1 MCYIFIQP
9 KRIAMD
15 WFQKGSKSRDK
26 SDTESLGITFEPI
39 VFHPEL
45 NEYETCIKLSG
56 CQKDQIKV
64 TYEKATRKLKVQGKK
79 QNTEF
84 VKELSAPADCLVTGI
99 YGRFCGD
106 VLRIIMPRMLSDR
119 SPSNDASSKQED
131 DQKAS
136 SDREAAEH
144 AGEHCD
150 KLPARVPAP
159 PPSDQRSTDEVKEIG
174 GENQRRS
181 MDKMLPAKRKWTA
194 SEDASSE
201 KEDDQ
206 KASSDGKATAE
217 AGDCREKSPVRAPA
231 DPESSEKSR
240 QRDNELFPEISA
252 PRPSAIEPRRSV
264 RELRENYQKNIS
276 EIAAPRP
283 PPPPPPP
290 PSPPRPSS
298 RAAATTPWN
307 RKTTGIKARKEKE
320 EDQKP
325 PSTGDAE
332 SEKSILES
340 QKNEKKTDKQ
350 VAKKAEIVRSQKNEK
365 KTDQEVAKKA
375 KIVTESKENK
385 ESEEKKSSAG
395 GNVIFEMLAKVK
407 ETGKAAVAK
416 VKETGEAVAK
426 VAMKEENR
434 PAVMIG
440 AALLTLV

>member
-1 MCYIFIQP
+1 
-9 KRIAMD
+9 MD

-26 SDTESLGITFEPI
+26 NDTESLGITFEPI
-39 VFHPEL
+39 IFHPEI
-45 NEYETCIKLSG
+45 NEYETCIKLPG

-84 VKELSAPADCLVTGI
+84 VKEFSAPADCLVTGI

-144 AGEHCD
+144 AGGHCD

-276 EIAAPRP
+276 EIAAP

-290 PSPPRPSS
+290 PSPPRSSS

-340 QKNEKKTDKQ
+340 QKNEKKTD
-350 VAKKAEIVRSQKNEK
+350 
-365 KTDQEVAKKA
+365 QEVAKKA

-385 ESEEKKSSAG
+385 ESEEKKPSAG

-440 AALLTLV
+440 AALLTIVVIGASLRSARKNKK

>member
-15 WFQKGSKSRDK
+15 WFVKSSKPQDK
-26 SDTESLGITFEPI
+26 NDTESLKITFEPI
-39 VFHPEL
+39 LFHPDR
-45 NEYETCIKLSG
+45 NEYETCIKLPG

-64 TYEKATRKLKVQGKK
+64 TYEKATRKVKVQGKK
-79 QNTEF
+79 QKTEF
-84 VKELSAPADCLVTGI
+84 VQEFCAPADCLATGI
-99 YGRFCGD
+99 YGRFCGE

-119 SPSNDASSKQED
+119 STSNDASSKQED

-136 SDREAAEH
+136 SDRKAAEH
-144 AGEHCD
+144 AEEHRD

-159 PPSDQRSTDEVKEIG
+159 PPSDQRSADEVKEIG
-174 GENQRRS
+174 GEIQRRS

-194 SEDASSE
+194 SEDASLE

-206 KASSDGKATAE
+206 KASSDGRATAE
-217 AGDCREKSPVRAPA
+217 AGEYREKSPVRAPA
-231 DPESSEKSR
+231 PSPTDPELSEKSR
-240 QRDNELFPEISA
+240 QRDNQLFPEISA

-264 RELRENYQKNIS
+264 KELRENYQKNIS
-276 EIAAPRP
+276 EIAAPPP

-290 PSPPRPSS
+290 PSS
-298 RAAATTPWN
+298 RAAASTPWN

-320 EDQKP
+320 EDQTP

-332 SEKSILES
+332 SEKSVLES
-340 QKNEKKTDKQ
+340 QKNK
-350 VAKKAEIVRSQKNEK
+350 K

-375 KIVTESKENK
+375 EIVTESKENEK
-385 ESEEKKSSAG
+385 SEEKKPSAG
-395 GNVIFEMLAKVK
+395 GNVIFQMLAKVK

-434 PAVMIG
+434 QAVMIG
-440 AALLTLV
+440 AAVLTIVVIGASLRSARKNKK